1 MFHKDRPRFI
11 ILILLLVGIFGTIFT
26 HFTLNATVQNNALMQ
41 SEQITIQTFLNADV
55 HEPIT
60 NTAIQHRI
68 TLAEMTEG
76 LDNLTQYETP
86 EGFKMV
92 SDSKQWTVAKL
103 EALYQ
108 ELKQNKHGEEFNLLY
123 QVFVHASPDPDAS
136 GAHQYN
142 DETFVLNLNLPFLPE
157 RSQLRFTQNLGTI
170 NLYDGDSKTSID
182 DHAQVLSHEY
192 GHHFTFYH
200 MFKENQIEGSLYE
213 SIRNIN
219 THPVFY
225 DNSDYDHYLAN
236 HEWYLIEIAAED
248 YVQLMGSPRTK
259 RIIKYVD
266 VEGRLYGAQQTQSGY
281 SYNVYGQENL
291 QIPYAHEVEG
301 LDIYFKSFIQE
312 SANSTPD
319 TIKFK
324 PSIERSVR
332 SHDSTSGLLNFTHYT
347 IRWDDVY
354 PNSTYT
360 LIMSDPDGS
369 NLYAIKTVYPNQTM
383 SAKVGTVSYEAN
395 GYIHWNEDKL
405 DSGQKHFFVTV
416 VLPDGSLRK
425 SEPLSVNF
433 N

>member
-1 MFHKDRPRFI
+1 MFQNNRPRFL
-11 ILILLLVGIFGTIFT
+11 ILTLLLVGLLGTILT
-26 HFTLNATVQNNALMQ
+26 HFALNASNQNFALKQ
-41 SEQITIQTFLNADV
+41 NDQVSIQTFLNADI
-55 HEPIT
+55 HNPIT

-76 LDNLTQYETP
+76 INTLTTYETP

-92 SDSKQWTVAKL
+92 SDSKQWTVPKL
-103 EALYQ
+103 QALYQ

-123 QVFVHASPDPDAS
+123 QVFVHASSDPDVT
-136 GAHQYN
+136 GTHQYI

-170 NLYDGDSKTSID
+170 NLYDGDRKTSID

-200 MFKENQIEGSLYE
+200 MFKDRQIQGSDYDY
-213 SIRNIN
+213 IRNIN

-236 HEWYLIEIAAED
+236 HEWYLVEIAAED
-248 YVQLMGSPRTK
+248 YVQIMGSPRAK

-266 VEGRLYGAQQTQSGY
+266 VEERLYGARQKESGY

-291 QIPYAHEVEG
+291 AIPFAHEVEG
-301 LDIYFKSFIQE
+301 LEAYFKSFIQE
-312 SANSTPD
+312 SVHSTPD
-319 TIKFK
+319 TIDFK
-324 PSIERSVR
+324 PTIERSVR
-332 SHDSTSGLLNFTHYT
+332 SHDASSGLLNFTHYT

-369 NLYAIKTVYPNQTM
+369 NLYPIKTVYPNQTM

-395 GYIHWNEDKL
+395 GYIHWNEDSL
-405 DSGQKHFFVTV
+405 DNGQKHFFVTV

-425 SEPLSVNF
+425 SEPLSVRF